1 MEEIVINW
9 AQNHSSIQ
17 SDVFLNFITHQTFT
31 ICFIILI
38 CFAVRLYFQQTSQ
51 NKINF
56 IRLILVFGVS
66 AIIGL
71 LIKYSFFRL
80 RPCYALTSVLQ
91 KTDGVTSSFP
101 SGHTTLSFAI
111 FFSCV
116 YAKEKLAII
125 LPLFLF
131 SCLVGYSRIALGIH
145 YPTDILAGITL
156 SFIVTVLINKL
167 LPSLLKNNILKKFIY
182 E

>member
-1 MEEIVINW
+1 MEEIIINW
-9 AQNHSSIQ
+9 AQSHSSIQ
-17 SDVFLNFITHQTFT
+17 FDEFLNFITHQTFN

-38 CFAVRLYFQQTSQ
+38 CFAVRLYFHQNPQ

-56 IRLILVFGVS
+56 LRLILVFGTS
-66 AIIGL
+66 AVIGL
-71 LIKYSFFRL
+71 LIKHSFFRL

-91 KTDGVTSSFP
+91 KTDGATSSFP

-116 YAKEKLAII
+116 YAKEKLATI

-131 SCLVGYSRIALGIH
+131 ASLVGYSRIALGVH

-156 SFIVTVLINKL
+156 SFVVTILINSL
-167 LPSLLKNNILKKFIY
+167 LPSLLKNKLVYKLIY
-182 E
+182 